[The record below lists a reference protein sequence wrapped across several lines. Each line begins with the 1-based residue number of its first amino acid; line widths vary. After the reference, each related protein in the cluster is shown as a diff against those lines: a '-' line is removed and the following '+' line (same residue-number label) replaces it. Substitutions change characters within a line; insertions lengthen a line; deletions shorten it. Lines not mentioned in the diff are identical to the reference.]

1 MRKFLM
7 LAAATMALGATA
19 ALAAGPAVSKAIAA
33 AVANPARPAAD
44 TARDADRKPA
54 TVLAF
59 VGVKPGQSVGEFIPG
74 GGYYTRLLSSVVG
87 AKGHVYA
94 LWPEGLAKLRPQMVQ
109 ASSAIGPNVSAVTFA
124 SGPLP
129 VPAKVDVIWTSEN
142 YHDFHNPGPGG
153 PPADIAAFN
162 KSVFDALKPGGI
174 YLIEDHVALAGA
186 AGATSALH
194 RIDPAQVKTE
204 VEAAGFKLAGQSDAL
219 ALATDDHTKSVF
231 DPSVR
236 GHTDKMLFKFRKP

>member
-1 MRKFLM
+1 MHKFLM
-7 LAAATMALGATA
+7 LAAASAVLAFGSTA
-19 ALAAGPAVSKAIAA
+19 AVAAVPKTIAD
-33 AVANPARPAAD
+33 AVANPSRPAAD
-44 TARDADRKPA
+44 TARDADRRPA
-54 TVLAF
+54 DVMTFA
-59 VGVKPGQSVGEFIPG
+59 GVKPGQSIGELIPG
-74 GGYYTRLLSSVVG
+74 GGYYTRLLAGAVG
-87 AKGHVYA
+87 PSGHVYA

-109 ASSAIGPNVSAVTFA
+109 ASSAIGPNVSAVTYT

>member
-1 MRKFLM
+1 MRDL
-7 LAAATMALGATA
+7 LVVIAAGA
-19 ALAAGPAVSKAIAA
+19 ALALASGAA
-33 AVANPARPAAD
+33 AAPPSHIAQALANPARPQAD
-44 TARDADRKPA
+44 RDRDAARKSA
-54 TVLAF
+54 EVVAF
-59 VGVKPGQSVGEFIPG
+59 TGLKPGQAAADVFPG

-109 ASSAIGPNVSAVTFA
+109 ASSAIGPNVSVATFT

-129 VPAKVDVIWTSEN
+129 IPAKVDVIWTSEN

-186 AGATSALH
+186 TGATNALH

-204 VEAAGFKLAGQSDAL
+204 AEAAGFKLVGSSDAL
-219 ALATDDHTKSVF
+219 AVATDDHTKPVF

-236 GHTDKMLFKFRKP
+236 GHTDKMLLKFRKP